1 METAA
6 SDIRFPVKV
15 IGGRMKPVVVVE
27 MLDLTRVK
35 KEYNV
40 NVNTD
45 LFDCH
50 STVDEKTNEDLTR
63 SFSDKSRTLL
73 QTMSSDLKD
82 HMLSHTSERFFCCK
96 LCNKKFTKS
105 SHLKYHMLIHTGERP
120 FFCKLCNKKFIQ
132 SSHLKDHMLIHTC
145 ERPFFQT
152 L

>member
-105 SHLKYHMLIHTGERP
+105 SHLKHHMLIHMCT
-120 FFCKLCNKKFIQ
+120 FFFFRLCNKKLRGQ
-132 SSHLKDHMLIHTC
+132 
-145 ERPFFQT
+145 
-152 L
+152 

>member
-35 KEYNV
+35 KQYNV

-50 STVDEKTNEDLTR
+50 STVDEKTNEDLTH
-63 SFSDKSRTLL
+63 SFLTRVEDCYR
-73 QTMSSDLKD
+73 
-82 HMLSHTSERFFCCK
+82 
-96 LCNKKFTKS
+96 LC
-105 SHLKYHMLIHTGERP
+105 HLT
-120 FFCKLCNKKFIQ
+120 
-132 SSHLKDHMLIHTC
+132 
-145 ERPFFQT
+145 
-152 L
+152 